1 MTHSR
6 SFYLRYAKA
15 LSHPGDFSS
24 NVISFFAE
32 DADVNIV
39 HPFNQLKG
47 ADTYLHKFL
56 FPFQHSFMG
65 LYRRDDISM
74 IGEFEGQNW
83 ISATGYYVGGL

>member
-6 SFYLRYAKA
+6 SFYLRYAEA
-15 LSHPGDFSS
+15 LSHPVDFSS

-32 DADVNIV
+32 DADVNTV

-65 LYRRDDISM
+65 LYRRDDISL